1 MPLSRAR
8 LLLNVEKLR
17 RCALADASPGIN
29 HLNLM
34 TVNINRI
41 TSPQHWTRNTEQTL
55 FSARLDVVFSC
66 CFFFLL
72 PHLAAAT
79 TDCSKWIRK
88 MVFSHIWRLVET
100 LMKVREW
107 KGKTL
112 IPLFP
117 RLVCVSTVVC
127 FLRRNEIKPSFII
140 SWLSI
145 KVMNRICYMK
155 MAFSLSSHSSSTS
168 RIQWMTNLRIRRLF
182 GNSWRLWSELRRLCR
197 LYLHSEQQRRETN
210 LSRFFNLCDFDWC
223 CFRRKTLSYDW
234 KSCNP
239 FEARREKGRER
250 SNISLEQHQL
260 DYNEC
265 ESGGICHNTIPVA
278 ARVEGRKKNQPR
290 QQKIFA
296 AASRYKWT
304 IIHSWWSLRNCPPS
318 SPFLAPRE
326 REEQVVA
333 SIEHNTQHNIGEN
346 IKLFNEEERESEQAS
361 DDRAT
366 T

>member
-1 MPLSRAR
+1 MHR
-8 LLLNVEKLR
+8 LELIILILWQLTLTASHRHNIELETPNR
-17 RCALADASPGIN
+17 R
-29 HLNLM
+29 
-34 TVNINRI
+34 
-41 TSPQHWTRNTEQTL
+41 
-55 FSARLDVVFSC
+55 
-66 CFFFLL
+66 FFLL
-72 PHLAAAT
+72 DSTLCFRVVFFFFASTSRRRDHWLLEMDKKNGFLTHLT
-79 TDCSKWIRK
+79 TGGDFNESAW
-88 MVFSHIWRLVET
+88 ME
-100 LMKVREW
+100 
-107 KGKTL
+107 GKTL

-239 FEARREKGRER
+239 FEARRRREE
-250 SNISLEQHQL
+250 SDLTYLSSSISLITMSVRAEEFVTTQYRWLLGWREERKTSQDSRKSLQQQADISEQSYTVGGL
-260 DYNEC
+260 C
-265 ESGGICHNTIPVA
+265 EIVLHPLLS
-278 ARVEGRKKNQPR
+278 
-290 QQKIFA
+290 
-296 AASRYKWT
+296 
-304 IIHSWWSLRNCPPS
+304 SLQ
-318 SPFLAPRE
+318 E
-326 REEQVVA
+326 REK
-333 SIEHNTQHNIGEN
+333 S
-346 IKLFNEEERESEQAS
+346 K
-361 DDRAT
+361 
-366 T
+366 